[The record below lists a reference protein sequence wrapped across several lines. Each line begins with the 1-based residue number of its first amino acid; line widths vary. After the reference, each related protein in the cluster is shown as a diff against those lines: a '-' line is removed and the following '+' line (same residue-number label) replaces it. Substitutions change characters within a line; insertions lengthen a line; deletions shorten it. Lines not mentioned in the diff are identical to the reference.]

1 VLEPGLQDEELGFL
15 CPECAGR
22 SLRYHSVQCSSCKT
36 ILNFI
41 GATEKEEK
49 FVFTVEKCSH
59 CYGTEDDEHMIR
71 PVYATDH
78 FI

>member
-1 VLEPGLQDEELGFL
+1 MQDEELGYL
-15 CPECAGR
+15 CPECYGR
-22 SLRYHSVQCSSCKT
+22 AHRFHIVQCSSCKT

-41 GATEKEEK
+41 GASDKEEK

-59 CYGTEDDEHMIR
+59 CYGTEEDEHLIH
-71 PVYATDH
+71 PFYAGEH